1 MGCCIIALSHL
12 GIYIFVHNMT
22 SYAIND
28 ITTYSRKYAIV
39 SVILHHSL
47 IHNLLDIFDKGNK
60 VFLEMFL

>member
-1 MGCCIIALSHL
+1 MLS
-12 GIYIFVHNMT
+12 
-22 SYAIND
+22 IND
-28 ITTYSRKYAIV
+28 IFMELPYILEIV

>member
-1 MGCCIIALSHL
+1 
-12 GIYIFVHNMT
+12 MT

-28 ITTYSRKYAIV
+28 IFIALHTYSRKYAIV

>member
-1 MGCCIIALSHL
+1 
-12 GIYIFVHNMT
+12 MT

-28 ITTYSRKYAIV
+28 ICIYGTTIYSRKYAV
-39 SVILHHSL
+39 VFVILHHSL